1 MRRSSLFIIATA
13 LLASPGCGGPGEVTG
28 VVKYKGEALTTG
40 TVTFYGETT
49 GAWSSEIG
57 QDGQYTIRGVPPQKV
72 RIAVV
77 MPLALSIPGMP
88 QLPKSVAIP
97 PKYNDA
103 DKSGLTYDV
112 YSGSQIKN
120 LDLD

>member
-1 MRRSSLFIIATA
+1 MKRIPLFFLAAT
-13 LLASPGCGGPGEVTG
+13 LLALPGCGGPGEVTG

-49 GAWSSEIG
+49 GAWSSEID
-57 QDGQYTIRGVPPQKV
+57 QDGKYTIRGVPPGKV

-77 MPLALSIPGMP
+77 MPLAITVPGMP
-88 QLPKSVAIP
+88 PPPKAIAIP
-97 PKYNDA
+97 PRYNDA
-103 DKSGLTYDV
+103 QKSGLTYEV
-112 YSGSQIKN
+112 YSGAQTKH